1 MGIGR
6 KIKDAV
12 RAHRHAWR
20 VRGRTKYFCIG
31 RNKTGTTSLKVAFEE
46 LGFVVGRQRPA
57 ERLYDEH
64 YFAGR
69 FEPIIEYCRTAEV
82 FQDVPFSLPETYRYL
97 DGAFPGSKFILSVR
111 DDPEQW
117 YASVVA
123 FQSARFGSDGELP
136 TIEDLRAATYV
147 RPGWALNKLRLYGTT
162 EQDPYNKQ
170 RLIAHYVRHNQD
182 VQEYFSGRPD
192 DLLVVNLA
200 EPEAWS
206 RFLAFVGATS
216 DREAF
221 PWENRTA
228 S

>member
-1 MGIGR
+1 VGIGR
-6 KIKDAV
+6 TIRDAI
-12 RAHRHAWR
+12 RARRDARR

-46 LGFVVGRQRPA
+46 LGFVVGRQRVA

-69 FEPIIEYCRTAEV
+69 FEPINDYCLTAEV
-82 FQDVPFSLPETYRYL
+82 FQDVPFSLPETYRHL
-97 DGAFPGSKFILSVR
+97 DRAFPGSKFILSVR

-117 YASVVA
+117 YRSLVS
-123 FQSARFGSDGELP
+123 FQSARFGQNGELP

-162 EQDPYNKQ
+162 EQDPYNRE
-170 RLIAHYVRHNQD
+170 RLIAHYVQHNQD
-182 VQEYFSGRPD
+182 VQDYFADRPS
-192 DLLVVNLA
+192 DLLVINLSD
-200 EPEAWS
+200 PQAWS
-206 RFLAFVGATS
+206 RFLTFVGVGSERTS
-216 DREAF
+216 F

-228 S
+228 